1 MRFNRFGA
9 VSLAAA
15 ALAATAAMAGDGRPA
30 PTPEMRAELFVEA
43 DVDQNGVLS
52 VTELQA
58 VPEIMK
64 RRFAEK
70 RLAEIDTD
78 GDGAISQA
86 EFLAAPPPRH
96 RGGGCKGGPHPEP
109 QG

>member
-1 MRFNRFGA
+1 MRFHRFGA
-9 VSLAAA
+9 LTLAAA
-15 ALAATAAMAGDGRPA
+15 ALAATTAMAGEGRPA

-58 VPEIMK
+58 VPDIMQ
-64 RRFAEK
+64 RRLAEK
-70 RLAEIDTD
+70 RLAQIDTD
-78 GDGAISQA
+78 GDGAVSQA
-86 EFLAAPPPRH
+86 EFLAAPHPHH

-109 QG
+109 QS